1 MMRNALL
8 RSRSTHHAK
17 SSKAAA
23 SNSKLLT
30 GCLKRDPVL
39 TLPRFHQT
47 AFHRL
52 TAQEIGGLSFGG
64 NFTPQLNRD
73 NDGDRV
79 PLFVRHV
86 LNLCCIHPNVPPSHI
101 AFLGFALLEVT

>member
-30 GCLKRDPVL
+30 GCLKSDPIV
-39 TLPRFHQT
+39 TLPRFQKT
-47 AFHRL
+47 AFHGL
-52 TAQEIGGLSFGG
+52 TAQEIGGLSLGG

-73 NDGDRV
+73 NDGYSI

-86 LNLCCIHPNVPPSHI
+86 LNLCCIHANFPPSNV
-101 AFLGFALLEVT
+101 A